1 MQNKHTIFV
10 CQSCAGT
17 WQGGRQVGNSGGY
30 LLHQE
35 LQNQAQHWP
44 LVNEFQIQAVSCLG
58 ACDRP
63 CAIALAAPGKSTYLF
78 GDLNHSGSPAEIAPA
93 ILACASLYHQKI
105 DGTMAWSERPEQLK
119 KGLIGRIPSI
129 ELPITTI

>member
-1 MQNKHTIFV
+1 MKSKHTIFV

-17 WQGGRQVGNSGGY
+17 WQDGKQVGNSGGY

-35 LQNQAQHWP
+35 LTTQAQQST
-44 LVNEFQIQAVSCLG
+44 LARDFQIQGVSCLG

-78 GDLNHSGSPAEIAPA
+78 GDLHRSGLITETAQA
-93 ILACASLYHQKI
+93 ILECASLYHQKA
-105 DGTMAWSERPEQLK
+105 DGAMAWSERPNLLK

-129 ELPITTI
+129 EIPITTT

>member
-10 CQSCAGT
+10 CQSCAGS

-35 LQNQAQHWP
+35 LQHQAQQWP
-44 LVNEFQIQAVSCLG
+44 LGQEFLIQGVSCLG

-63 CAIALAAPGKSTYLF
+63 CAIALAARDKSTYLF
-78 GDLNHSGSPAEIAPA
+78 GDLNRSSTPAEIAPA
-93 ILACASLYHQKI
+93 ILECASLYYHKA

-129 ELPITTI
+129 ELSITTN